1 MGVQE
6 AASLSSEVGCPVLC
20 VEDVLAVGSSCSGS
34 YVPPELSGEDLHTL
48 VYTSGTTG
56 RPKGVMLTNH
66 NIRHQ
71 IQVRLSCPRCYQFAS
86 TNLLGV

>member
-1 MGVQE
+1 MYVSHQE

-34 YVPPELSGEDLHTL
+34 YVPPVLSGEDLHTL

-71 IQVRLSCPRCYQFAS
+71 IQVRLRHHAQPPHA
-86 TNLLGV
+86 